1 VTSSFVARRSRS
13 GLSYGDV
20 VPGKRLELFVC
31 FLVRE
36 VSTPVDDPGE
46 TKMASRGGFEPPT
59 RWLTASRSGL

>member
-20 VPGKRLELFVC
+20 VPGKRLELFMC
-31 FLVRE
+31 FFVRE

-46 TKMASRGGFEPPT
+46 TKKVAPQSGVEPASRG
-59 RWLTASRSGL
+59 